1 MTLTFY
7 EYPQLCEMISVI
19 KSSIKVTDPL
29 LRKSRVLHKII
40 INSKWLEIFDNY
52 DKYVNS
58 SIIDYVLV
66 YLHNRLKEA

>member
-29 LRKSRVLHKII
+29 LSKSRVLHKII